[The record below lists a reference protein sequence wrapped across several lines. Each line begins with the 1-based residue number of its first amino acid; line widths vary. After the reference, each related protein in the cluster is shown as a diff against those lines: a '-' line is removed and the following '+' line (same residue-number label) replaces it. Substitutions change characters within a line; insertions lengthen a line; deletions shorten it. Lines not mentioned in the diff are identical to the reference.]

1 MLNVLLIGALDF
13 PNVPKAGD
21 AIKNRFL
28 LDWFRQNFKKVDYV
42 DTQKWRKNPFILMKL
57 FFLLLVSRIDNII
70 VSASNE
76 SAYKIIQILA
86 KWNKKGSKVY
96 YFMIG
101 GYTPI
106 KIRKGI
112 FKVEPFKKL
121 DKIVVEADKVKDFYA
136 EVGLY
141 NTYRV
146 YNFKSTKYQAD
157 ISKPHEGKIK
167 FVFLSRL
174 TELKG
179 IFHILESVRTLNADG
194 LRDAFQVDFYGSF
207 DNGVKE
213 RFNNEIETVPNADY
227 KGFLDLKIDSNY
239 DVLASYDAMLFPTM
253 HPTEGFPGI
262 IADAAIAGVPVI
274 AANWNYAKE
283 LVEDCGCG
291 FVFPVGDNKALTDWM
306 RFAINNREKLQT
318 MRLNCVSRSAIYRTD
333 NVLTSQLVDELEMK
347 R

>member
-13 PNVPKAGD
+13 PTVPKAGD
-21 AIKNRFL
+21 AIKNRL
-28 LDWFRQNFKKVDYV
+28 LLEWFQRNFNRVGHI
-42 DTQKWRKNPFILMKL
+42 DTQQWRKNPLILMRLLFQLL
-57 FFLLLVSRIDNII
+57 FFRIDNII

-76 SAYKIIQILA
+76 SAYKIIRILA
-86 KWNKKGSKVY
+86 KLNKKGSKVY

-106 KIRKGI
+106 KIKQGI
-112 FKVEPFKKL
+112 FKAEPFKKV
-121 DKIVVEADKVKDFYA
+121 DKIIVEADRVKDFYA

-146 YNFKSTKYQAD
+146 YNFKSTNYVAD
-157 ISKPHEGKIK
+157 VSKPHEGKFK

-179 IFHILESVRTLNADG
+179 VFHILESVRLLNAEG
-194 LRDAFQVDFYGSF
+194 LQDSFQVDFYGSF
-207 DNGVKE
+207 DSSIKE
-213 RFNNEIETVPNADY
+213 RFLKELETINNANY
-227 KGFLDLKIDSNY
+227 LGFLDLRDDSNY
-239 DVLASYDAMLFPTM
+239 DTLAGYDIMLFPTM
-253 HPTEGFPGI
+253 HPTEGFPGV
-262 IADAAIAGVPVI
+262 IADAAVAGVPVI

-291 FVFPVGDNKALTDWM
+291 YVFPVGDNKALTDLM
-306 RFAINNREKLQT
+306 RFSMNNREKLQII
-318 MRLNCVSRSAIYRTD
+318 RQNCVSRSSMYRTD
-333 NVLTSQLVDELEMK
+333 NVLTEELLNDLGMK